1 MQLDFWHDRWRSNQ
15 IGFHRADVN
24 PALREHFP
32 RLAAAPGE
40 TVLVPLCGKSLDMLW
55 LAEQGLTVVGVEASP
70 IAVAAFF
77 REHGMVPERRTAGA
91 FEVFEHG
98 PFTLLLGDFF
108 ALGRGGPLAP
118 VRYAYDRAALVALPP
133 GMRARYAAHLRAL
146 LAPGARLLLLAFEY
160 DQALMDGPP
169 FAVREDELQRL
180 FGETLAIET
189 LGRRPVLEELAHLRE
204 RGLQAID
211 ETVYLLTSRV

>member
-1 MQLDFWHDRWRSNQ
+1 MQLDFWHERWRSNQ

-24 PALREHFP
+24 PALREHLP
-32 RLAAAPGE
+32 RLAADPGD

-55 LAEQGLTVVGVEASP
+55 LAEQGLAVVGVEASP
-70 IAVAAFF
+70 IAVEAFF
-77 REHGMVPERRTAGA
+77 REHGMVPERRNAEA

-108 ALGRGGPLAP
+108 ALTRGGPLAP
-118 VRYAYDRAALVALPP
+118 VRYVYDRAALVALPP
-133 GMRARYAAHLRAL
+133 AMRARYAAHLRAL

-169 FAVREDELQRL
+169 FAVDEGELQRL
-180 FGETLAIET
+180 FGETLAIEP
-189 LGRRPVLEELAHLRE
+189 LGRRAVLEELAHLRE

-211 ETVYLLTSRV
+211 ETVYLLTSRA